1 MAAAGPEGGGGSSRR
16 LCEPIRG
23 RVDEVEYRKRRNPF
37 EIEILSYSE
46 LDYFAAHDHDGL
58 ILILDPERWPA
69 HVPSSFER
77 RLRIRIPLSDVLSKS
92 LDSHEYLLRQ
102 SSFAL
107 NFARLHG
114 EACGRIAICSP
125 DGEVRGPGIAAGLLS
140 ALDFTTSTLWE
151 FQRYYRKGSV
161 TLRDC
166 VLEAAG
172 KLPPTSL
179 EKAAASPLTKA
190 ALLVLAKMSLGRFH
204 P

>member
-1 MAAAGPEGGGGSSRR
+1 MRVERR
-16 LCEPIRG
+16 
-23 RVDEVEYRKRRNPF
+23 RRRDPF
-37 EIEILSYSE
+37 ESEILSYSE
-46 LDYFAAHDHDGL
+46 LDYFATRDHDGL

-69 HVPSSFER
+69 HVPGSFER
-77 RLRIRIPLSDVLSKS
+77 RLRIRIPLSDLPSRS
-92 LDSHEYLLRQ
+92 ADSHEYLLSQ
-102 SSFAL
+102 ALYAL

-125 DGEVRGPGIAAGLLS
+125 DGEVRAPGIALGLLAS
-140 ALDFTTSTLWE
+140 LDFSTSSVWE
-151 FQRYYRKGSV
+151 FRQTYRQASV

-190 ALLVLAKMSLGRFH
+190 AMLVLAKMSLGRFH